1 MNGQSRE
8 SENEDKNQHQMQHIR
23 AIYRNLGTPVD
34 TSLVWPLFSPTFCG
48 SKPLISSRF
57 IRLAE
62 TSISSFC
69 LSTNGCR
76 CCYNTRSLPQ
86 GGILTRLTGSDFL
99 IQCIPAII
107 LLKPHSVFS
116 TFLLIPKYY
125 QYKLNNKIFRFTT
138 FKLFGTPYSSHF
150 II

>member
-1 MNGQSRE
+1 MNGQSRK

-34 TSLVWPLFSPTFCG
+34 TSLVWPLFSQTFCG

-62 TSISSFC
+62 TSIPSFC

-86 GGILTRLTGSDFL
+86 GGILTWLTGSDFL
-99 IQCIPAII
+99 IQCIPAIRHLYSRTLSRI
-107 LLKPHSVFS
+107 AAWKCQAAFAGSGRIISARNRVLL
-116 TFLLIPKYY
+116 
-125 QYKLNNKIFRFTT
+125 
-138 FKLFGTPYSSHF
+138 
-150 II
+150 

>member
-23 AIYRNLGTPVD
+23 AIYKNLGTPVD

-48 SKPLISSRF
+48 SKPLISSGF
-57 IRLAE
+57 IRLSE
-62 TSISSFC
+62 TSIPSFC

-99 IQCIPAII
+99 IQCIPAIRHLFRRTLSRI
-107 LLKPHSVFS
+107 ATLEVSGSLCLFRANNIRSESCAAVIHS
-116 TFLLIPKYY
+116 TR
-125 QYKLNNKIFRFTT
+125 Q
-138 FKLFGTPYSSHF
+138 
-150 II
+150 

>member
-8 SENEDKNQHQMQHIR
+8 SENEDKNQHQMVYIR
-23 AIYRNLGTPVD
+23 AIYRNSGTPVD

-48 SKPLISSRF
+48 SKPFISSRF

-62 TSISSFC
+62 TSIPSFC

-99 IQCIPAII
+99 IQCIPAIRHLYRRTLSRI
-107 LLKPHSVFS
+107 AALEVSGSLCR
-116 TFLLIPKYY
+116 
-125 QYKLNNKIFRFTT
+125 FRADNICTESCAAII
-138 FKLFGTPYSSHF
+138 YSMRQ
-150 II
+150 

>member
-1 MNGQSRE
+1 MWIKSASDATHLCSFQKFGYASGHVFRV
-8 SENEDKNQHQMQHIR
+8 
-23 AIYRNLGTPVD
+23 AIV
-34 TSLVWPLFSPTFCG
+34 FPTFCG

-62 TSISSFC
+62 TSIPSFC

-99 IQCIPAII
+99 IQCIPAIRHLYRRTLSRI
-107 LLKPHSVFS
+107 AALEVSGSLCRFRTDNIRSESCAAVIHSVR
-116 TFLLIPKYY
+116 
-125 QYKLNNKIFRFTT
+125 Q
-138 FKLFGTPYSSHF
+138 
-150 II
+150 